1 MFKTNRL
8 NKLLLST
15 TVLVT
20 VLVSPLLLEPIN
32 LVKLLTLSLGV
43 GVVGL
48 FFSQKLIKTESVKV
62 ERVVYILVAC
72 FLILTYL
79 SSIINKQNFTGFKI
93 LH

>member
-1 MFKTNRL
+1 MSKTNNI

-48 FFSQKLIKTESVKV
+48 FFFTE
-62 ERVVYILVAC
+62 
-72 FLILTYL
+72 
-79 SSIINKQNFTGFKI
+79 IN
-93 LH
+93 